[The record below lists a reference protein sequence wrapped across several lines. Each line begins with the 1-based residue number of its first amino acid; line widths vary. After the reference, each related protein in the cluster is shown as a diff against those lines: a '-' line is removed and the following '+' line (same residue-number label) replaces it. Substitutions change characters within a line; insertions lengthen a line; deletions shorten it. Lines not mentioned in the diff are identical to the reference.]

1 MEDPQNFFKMKVD
14 KISSRGGTMRYRLI
28 WMALMGWTL
37 VMGIGMSAWPMPTT
51 LVVDDDGKAALGN
64 CDDPEASA
72 FSSSIQSAINAAA
85 PGDTVFV
92 CPGIYTEQVTIHNK
106 PGVTLEGSGIDLTVV
121 KPTTLS
127 LTAPSL
133 FSGQPLA
140 YIILVDGASGVTI
153 KNLTVDGFGA
163 AGGSCDP
170 GFIGIFYRASSG
182 TITGVK
188 VTSIKEPLGCQ
199 NRLGIFVQS
208 GYGPHLKSDVTI
220 TDSTVEDYGKNGI
233 TCNEAGTRCIVV
245 GNTVTG
251 IGPTAVIGQNGIQ
264 LGFGAHGR
272 VFGNVVSGNVYTP
285 EPVTACGILIFRA
298 GGTVSGNTLDNNE
311 TTICNSAGVEMPEHP
326 PDPVKP

>member
-1 MEDPQNFFKMKVD
+1 
-14 KISSRGGTMRYRLI
+14 
-28 WMALMGWTL
+28 MGWTL

-51 LVVDDDGKAALGN
+51 LVVDTDGQAAVVDGVVN
-64 CDDPEASA
+64 CGATGSA
-72 FSSSIQSAINAAA
+72 FPTIGAAIAAAA

-92 CPGIYTEQVTIHNK
+92 CPGTYEEQVTIRT
-106 PGVTLEGSGIDLTVV
+106 PGVTLEGSGIDQTFV
-121 KPTTLS
+121 KPGTLS

-133 FSGQPLA
+133 FSGEPLA
-140 YIILVDGASGVTI
+140 YIILVDGVSGVTI
-153 KNLTVDGFGA
+153 KNLTVDGSGA
-163 AGGSCDP
+163 KNASDFCDP
-170 GFIGIFYRASSG
+170 RGFIGIFYRASSG

-199 NRLGIFVQS
+199 IRLGIFVQS

-220 TDSTVEDYGKNGI
+220 TDSTVVDYGKNGI

-272 VFGNVVSGNVYTP
+272 VLGNTVSGNVYTP

-298 GGTVSGNTLDNNE
+298 GGTVSGNTLDGNE

-326 PDPVKP
+326 FKPVEP

>member
-1 MEDPQNFFKMKVD
+1 
-14 KISSRGGTMRYRLI
+14 MRYRLI
-28 WMALMGWTL
+28 WTALTGWTL

-51 LVVDDDGKAALGN
+51 RVVDDDGKAAVGD
-64 CDDPEASA
+64 CDATVSTY
-72 FSSSIQSAINAAA
+72 STIQAAINAAS

-92 CPGIYTEQVTIHNK
+92 CPGTYAEQVTIRT
-106 PGVTLEGSGIDLTVV
+106 PGVTLEGSGIDQTVV
-121 KPTTLS
+121 KPTTL
-127 LTAPSL
+127 TDAAPSL

-140 YIILVDGASGVTI
+140 YIILVDGISGVTI
-153 KNLTVDGFGA
+153 KNLTVDGSGA
-163 AGGSCDP
+163 DASAFCDP
-170 GFIGIFYRASSG
+170 RGFIGIFYRASSG

-199 NRLGIFVQS
+199 NHLGIFVQS

-233 TCNEAGTRCIVV
+233 TCNEAGTRCIVA

-251 IGPTAVIGQNGIQ
+251 IGPTDVIGQNGIQ

-272 VFGNVVSGNVYTP
+272 VLGNTVSGNVYTP

-298 GGTVSGNTLDNNE
+298 GGTVSGNTFASGDNEQVLTNE
-311 TTICNSAGVEMPEHP
+311 TNICNSAGVEMPEHP
-326 PDPVKP
+326 FKPVEP

>member
-1 MEDPQNFFKMKVD
+1 
-14 KISSRGGTMRYRLI
+14 
-28 WMALMGWTL
+28 
-37 VMGIGMSAWPMPTT
+37 MPTT
-51 LVVDDDGKAALGN
+51 LVVDDDGKAAVGD
-64 CDDPEASA
+64 CDADVPA
-72 FSSSIQSAINAAA
+72 FSSEIQLAISAAA

-92 CPGIYTEQVTIHNK
+92 CPGTYAEQVTIQK
-106 PGVTLEGSGIDLTVV
+106 PGVTLEGSGIDQTVV
-121 KPTTLS
+121 KPGTLS

-140 YIILVDGASGVTI
+140 YIILVDGVSGVTI
-153 KNLTVDGFGA
+153 KNLTVDGSGA
-163 AGGSCDP
+163 DASAFCDP
-170 GFIGIFYRASSG
+170 RGFIGIFYRASSG

-199 NRLGIFVQS
+199 NHSGIFVQS

-233 TCNEAGTRCIVV
+233 TCNEAGTRCIVA

-251 IGPTAVIGQNGIQ
+251 IGPTDVIGQNGIQ

-272 VFGNVVSGNVYTP
+272 VLGNTVSGNVYAP

-298 GGTVSGNTLDNNE
+298 GGTVSGNTLDGNE

-326 PDPVKP
+326 FKPVEP